1 MTEQSLIACRCEMV
15 TQSQIDEAIAEGN
28 LTIND
33 IKRRTRMG
41 MGICQG
47 IYCTAAVAQTLV
59 RPRSSPGTYIH
70 PMTARPPMRMI
81 SLGIAADSSS
91 DGTS

>member
-47 IYCTAAVAQTLV
+47 IYCTAAVAQALV
-59 RPRSSPGTYIH
+59 EHGLAEHDIH

-81 SLGIAADSSS
+81 SLGIAADSRP

>member
-1 MTEQSLIACRCEMV
+1 MSEQTVIACRCEMV
-15 TQSQIDEAIAEGN
+15 SQSQIDEAIAEGN

-33 IKRRTRMG
+33 IKRRTRLG

-47 IYCTAAVAQTLV
+47 IYCTSAVAQALV
-59 RPRSSPGTYIH
+59 THGLAPDNIP

-81 SLGIAADSSS
+81 SLGTAADSSS
-91 DGTS
+91 TGSS